1 MFLNVGFGSK
11 GECAPYGGQLQA
23 AVLSTSTADVRS
35 TPASGHRLQSGN
47 ASRTHRQHD
56 LAARARRLR
65 VTVTA
70 AIGGANAAE
79 CSQPTAPGAEP
90 VSDTLHFRP
99 V

>member
-11 GECAPYGGQLQA
+11 ADTA
-23 AVLSTSTADVRS
+23 TSTADVRS